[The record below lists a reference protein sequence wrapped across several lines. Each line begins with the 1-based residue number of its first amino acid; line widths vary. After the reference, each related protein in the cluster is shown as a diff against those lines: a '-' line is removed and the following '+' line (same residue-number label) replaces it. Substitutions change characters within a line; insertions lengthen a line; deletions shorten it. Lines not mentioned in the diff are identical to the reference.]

1 MRLIHGKANEEKQE
15 VGDMFHKK
23 KIVVIGAGSAEFGCV
38 TLLGMMQLQGLHGFE
53 LALVD
58 IDKERLEAITALARK
73 MNQKWQADM
82 KITSSADRTE
92 ALPGAGYV
100 MLSVAIEREDLWM
113 LDHET
118 ALKYDITHFAENGGP
133 AAFVH
138 TCRNLGIILPILQD
152 IEELCPGAVLF
163 DLTNPTQRICT
174 AARSF
179 SKIQTLGVCH
189 QITFGYYLL
198 GLLFRK
204 ELGLSFPDNYR
215 FVWTDQ
221 GIEDWFTTA
230 YAVMERFEI
239 KAAGINH
246 FTWMLDV
253 RDRNTGED
261 LYPQIAEKR
270 KQLPP
275 TFEPLSQKI
284 FDIFGI
290 MPVSGDSH
298 LGEYVPYTS
307 DAREKTWHR
316 YDIQFYDM
324 EWGKRKREEG
334 WKLVR
339 DILDDKVGLDSLS
352 FVYSERAEHIIDSI
366 ANNRYTYEEALVL
379 PNKGYITN
387 LPRDS
392 IVEVPAIIST
402 DGATG
407 VVVGELPEPIAEFCR
422 RQITINEM
430 TVQAFLKRERK
441 LVYQLFAIDPMI
453 QDPEVAIRLAD
464 EYLELNKNYIPEFC

>member
-1 MRLIHGKANEEKQE
+1 MHRS
-15 VGDMFHKK
+15 K

-53 LALVD
+53 LVLVD

-73 MNQKWQADM
+73 MNQAWQADM
-82 KITSSADRTE
+82 KISSSTDRKE
-92 ALPGAGYV
+92 ALPGAGYI

-118 ALKYDITHFAENGGP
+118 GLKYDITHYAENGGP

-138 TCRNLGIILPILQD
+138 TCRNLGIILPILKD
-152 IEELCPGAVLF
+152 IETICPDAVLF
-163 DLTNPTQRICT
+163 DLTNPMQRICT

-189 QITFGYYLL
+189 QITFGYFLL

-204 ELGLSFPDNYR
+204 ELGLSFPDDYR

-221 GIEDWFTTA
+221 GIDDWFTTA
-230 YAVMERFEI
+230 YSVMERFEI

-261 LYPQIAEKR
+261 LYPLIAERR

-284 FDIFGI
+284 FDIFGV

-298 LGEYVPYTS
+298 LTEYVPYTS
-307 DAREKTWHR
+307 DAREQTWHR
-316 YDIQFYDM
+316 FDIQFYDM

-339 DILDDKVGLDSLS
+339 DILDGRVELDALQFS
-352 FVYSERAEHIIDSI
+352 YSERAEHIIEAI
-366 ANNRYTYEEALVL
+366 ANNRHTYEEALVL
-379 PNKGYITN
+379 PNKGYIAN
-387 LPRDS
+387 LPSDA
-392 IVEVPAIIST
+392 IVEVPAIITS

-407 VVVGELPEPIAEFCR
+407 VVVGELPEPIAELCR
-422 RQITINEM
+422 RQIVINEM
-430 TVQAFLKRERK
+430 TVSAFLNRDRK
-441 LVYQLFAIDPMI
+441 TVYQLFAIDPMI
-453 QDPEVAIRLAD
+453 QDPDVAIQLAD
-464 EYLELNKNYIPEFC
+464 EYLKLNKKYIPEFD